1 MSKVTSS
8 YPAYSNSSISLGGS
22 TAKTG
27 VTNGTLN
34 GNYDMSDA
42 ESAIYNYAL
51 NTLANILPSINTFDP
66 NTQSELQSEVDAY
79 QNKGIKTINDLYNS
93 SLKNLEND
101 AVSRFGNL
109 DNSIFTDDLKSLSSE
124 RSNAVSSFAQ
134 NVLSKQNELESD
146 ELTQR
151 YALIKLLSGL
161 SDDIYSNA
169 LEAISTALTGSSSAN
184 NYNSEL
190 YDALESMS
198 KTNSSSGS
206 SNSLLSGLLGLTGSS
221 GSSSSLSSLL
231 SLFK

>member
-8 YPAYSNSSISLGGS
+8 YPAYSNSAISLGGS

-34 GNYDMSDA
+34 GNYAMSDA

-51 NTLANILPSINTFDP
+51 NTLANILPSVNTFDP

-79 QNKGIKTINDLYNS
+79 QNKGVKTINDLYNS

-109 DNSIFTDDLKSLSSE
+109 DNSIFTDDLEKLSSE

-134 NVLSKQNELESD
+134 SVLSKQNELQSD

-169 LEAISTALTGSSSAN
+169 LQAISTALTGSSSAN

-198 KTNSSSGS
+198 KSNSSSGS

-221 GSSSSLSSLL
+221 ESSSPLSNLL